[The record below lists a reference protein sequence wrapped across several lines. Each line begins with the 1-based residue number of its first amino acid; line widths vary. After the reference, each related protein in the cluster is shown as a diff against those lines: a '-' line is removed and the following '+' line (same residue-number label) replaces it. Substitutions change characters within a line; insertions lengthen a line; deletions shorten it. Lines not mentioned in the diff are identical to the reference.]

1 MIGYY
6 LVIFLNNLFL
16 RAKILIKSDISKFY
30 IHVSHVSSYPH
41 RSPMEILFVLWVG
54 SGYLP
59 FYK

>member
-30 IHVSHVSSYPH
+30 IHVSHVSSLP
-41 RSPMEILFVLWVG
+41 SSLSDGNTVCIVGWQWLSAVL
-54 SGYLP
+54 
-59 FYK
+59 